1 MIIQSLVHC
10 YDQLRENPNSG
21 IAQPGWCSRQ
31 VRFLLEL
38 SPEGLL
44 KAVIPCGD
52 GKHGV
57 EKIVPEQVKRSSGVA
72 ANYLCD
78 TSSYLLGL
86 DGKGKP
92 GRSRKCFEAS
102 RALHLSLLKECSGTV
117 ARAIVGFYQQW
128 DPDQVDFDAVP
139 GLSDEGILAA
149 GNISFCVSD
158 GSSWIEACDDEEVRS
173 SWCSRC
179 DDDDGQSEMIS
190 LATGM
195 RGPVARLHPAIKG
208 VVGAQSSGASLVG
221 FNAESFESYGHVGE
235 QGRNAPV
242 DVVSTQAYA
251 TALNYLL
258 ADRRHY
264 GRLGDTTVVFWS
276 SSQASDQGNC
286 SVLALALGFAPVGD
300 SGSQTDVQQN
310 MKAIMDRIASGKPV
324 DIDDVSLGDDFFLL
338 GLAPNAA
345 RLAVRFFLHGSFGEM
360 MRHVA
365 DHYRISDVAHA
376 PNEFPYV
383 SPYWLLKSLEN
394 PNAKKPVVSS
404 QLSAPLMQAIL
415 RGGRYPESM
424 YENVLLRVRAEGAV
438 KREHAAII
446 RSYLIRNAK
455 KSEREVTVNMN
466 ADSKDVAYTLGR
478 AFYVLEHIQEEANG
492 SSTIAD
498 RYLSAACST
507 PATTFP
513 VLLKLSVAHLSK
525 LSREKHGMG
534 VFLEK
539 QLGDLMARQGSGFPK
554 RLSLVDQ
561 GSFLLGYYQQKQA
574 RYEKKTNQDNQD

>member
-1 MIIQSLVHC
+1 MIIQSLTRY
-10 YDQLRENPNSG
+10 YDQLLESPDSG
-21 IAQPGWCSRQ
+21 IARFGWREDT
-31 VRFLLEL
+31 VHYLLEL
-38 SPEGLL
+38 SLEGELL
-44 KAVIPCGD
+44 SIVPCGD
-52 GKHGV
+52 GVHGRKIILP
-57 EKIVPEQVKRSSGVA
+57 EKRRSSSDIT
-72 ANYLCD
+72 ANFLSD
-78 TSSYLLGL
+78 DALYLLGL
-86 DGKGKP
+86 NADGLPDQG
-92 GRSRKCFEAS
+92 
-102 RALHLSLLKECSGTV
+102 LKRFGV
-117 ARAIVGFYQQW
+117 ARQFHTEMLQDLKSDAALAIVRYFNHW
-128 DPDQVDFDAVP
+128 NPLEVDLGSRFDSSALKRKP
-139 GLSDEGILAA
+139 RFA
-149 GNISFCVSD
+149 FCVSS
-158 GSSWIEACDDEEVRS
+158 GSSWIEPWSIEEIRRRWETYLADNDDSPV
-173 SWCSRC
+173 
-179 DDDDGQSEMIS
+179 MVS
-190 LATGM
+190 LATGK
-195 RGPVARLHPAIKG
+195 RGHVALKHPAIKG
-208 VVGAQSSGASLVG
+208 LGGGKAKLIS
-221 FNAESFESYGHVGE
+221 FNQRAFESYGRTKQ
-235 QGRNAPV
+235 QGLNAPV
-242 DVVSTQAYA
+242 DKTSAYA
-251 TALNYLL
+251 YSAAMDYLNS
-258 ADRRHY
+258 DSGHH
-264 GRLGDTTVVFWS
+264 GRIGETSVLFWS
-276 SSQASDQGNC
+276 FGSVHDQVNC
-286 SVLALALGFAPVGD
+286 SVFSLALGLSSIRDNVSQDANTKAVVD
-300 SGSQTDVQQN
+300 ALSG
-310 MKAIMDRIASGKPV
+310 GKPL
-324 DIDDVSLGDDFFLL
+324 DVSGVSFEDEFFLL
-338 GLAPNAA
+338 GLEASSEGRA
-345 RLAVRFFLHGSFGEM
+345 AVRFFLHDSFGEM

-424 YENVLLRVRAEGAV
+424 YENVLLRVRALRTV

-525 LSREKHGMG
+525 LSREKPGLSVH
-534 VFLEK
+534 FEK
-539 QLGDLMARQGSGFPK
+539 QLGDLMVRQGSGFPK